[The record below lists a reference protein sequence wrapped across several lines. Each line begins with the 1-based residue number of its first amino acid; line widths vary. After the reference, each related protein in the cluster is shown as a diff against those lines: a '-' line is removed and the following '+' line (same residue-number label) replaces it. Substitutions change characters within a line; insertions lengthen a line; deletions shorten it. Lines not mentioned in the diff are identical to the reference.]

1 MIDKMLAFVDIV
13 VKNSN
18 KVNKF
23 DDSNIN
29 LKMISD
35 YKSMGSRDAKLN
47 FFSNINVNKL
57 NRKILIT
64 KMVKKQTL
72 PKHKNINKN

>member
-35 YKSMGSRDAKLN
+35 YKSMGSRDDKLN
-47 FFSNINVNKL
+47 FF
-57 NRKILIT
+57 
-64 KMVKKQTL
+64 
-72 PKHKNINKN
+72 